1 MLVANF
7 TSRIPTMGNT
17 KTYEDWSKYLGSKPH
32 RLGVVARMYTD
43 NTLNFITDGLRNIF
57 YKDERVDQFQ
67 LSSSLMFE
75 WQVETNN
82 IKKIEFAEVP
92 SERGEN
98 GTEITMAFRENYYQK
113 YDIFRIDK
121 TKQQCQ
127 VLSRPVR
134 KRDDYWEVQVRLLD
148 NDYDTLL
155 DLDGCQVGDLTTF
168 QSVAMPELS
177 EEGYSKFQSQTE
189 RHRNFMT
196 TFRADASW
204 SSLFAIQENVFMSIA
219 DDKDQTKSEGVYKM
233 LKKEKELLDTFMYA
247 MNTGLLLNKG
257 NIDVNGRPTISEP
270 ETGRPIYIGEGLIP
284 QIEAAANKYCYN
296 NKPNLQLFNMIMAD
310 MADKA
315 QSDTGNK
322 WVFIVNRKMWNDIN
336 MVLGEYLANYKT
348 DGTYMYSKSANK
360 GLGGYVKVGATF
372 DTYEYAGNQV
382 SFVCDRALT
391 REYPDKGYGL
401 CLDLTADKT
410 TGTPALAK
418 FSITGKDFM
427 TNKIIGVG
435 GYDGRSS
442 GEVSSNVAGSKL
454 VMHGYAGV
462 AAFTP
467 YRSVIVREA

>member
-98 GTEITMAFRENYYQK
+98 GTEITMAFKENYYQK

-148 NDYDTLL
+148 DDYDTLL

-410 TGTPALAK
+410 TGSPALAK

-467 YRSVIVREA
+467 YRSVIIREA

>member
-7 TSRIPTMGNT
+7 TSRIPTMGQT

-32 RLGVVARMYTD
+32 RIGVVARMYTD

-57 YKDERVDQFQ
+57 YKDEKADQFQ
-67 LSSSLMFE
+67 LSSSLLFE
-75 WQVETNN
+75 WIVETNN
-82 IKKIEFAEVP
+82 IKKVEFAEVP
-92 SERGEN
+92 TETGEN
-98 GTEITMAFRENYYQK
+98 GTEITMAFKENYYQK

-127 VLSRPVR
+127 VVSRPIR
-134 KRDDYWEVQVRLLD
+134 KRDDYWEVQVRLID
-148 NDYDTLL
+148 NDYDTIL
-155 DLDGCQVGDLTTF
+155 DTDGCQVGDTTTF

-177 EEGYSKFQSQTE
+177 EEGYSKFQSQME

-204 SSLFAIQENVFMSIA
+204 SSLYAIQENVFMSIA

-247 MNTGLLLNKG
+247 MNTGLTFNKG
-257 NIDVNGRPTISEP
+257 NIDVNGKATISEP

-284 QIEAAANKYCYN
+284 QIEAAANKYCYSN
-296 NKPNLQLFNMIMAD
+296 RPNLQLFNMIMSD

-322 WVFIVNRKMWNDIN
+322 FIFIVNRKMWNDLQ
-336 MVLGEYLANYKT
+336 MTLGEYLANYRT

-382 SFVCDRALT
+382 SFVVDRALT
-391 REYPDKGYGL
+391 REYPTKGYGV
-401 CLDLTADKT
+401 CIDLTADKT
-410 TGTPALAK
+410 SGTPAIAK
-418 FSITGKDFM
+418 FSLTGKDFM
-427 TNKIIGVG
+427 TNKIVGV
-435 GYDGRSS
+435 
-442 GEVSSNVAGSKL
+442 NVT
-454 VMHGYAGV
+454 VYTC
-462 AAFTP
+462 AA
-467 YRSVIVREA
+467 